1 MSLIKD
7 ILTET
12 NQGRTKYSQGRFYLF
27 VSFTVFFLLNAVLGI
42 GAITNAVFD
51 DQETLLVVSENL
63 RWALGTFA
71 LYVLGGKGI
80 GAFRDSKTGIG
91 NDYMHEAPYGGYNAG
106 YGYPPYGGY
115 GGPGGYGYPG
125 GPTDQ
130 KPIDPTSDDADV
142 DNTYGDNSNGDD
154 YYTQGDEEVV

>member
-1 MSLIKD
+1 MSLLKD

-12 NQGRTKYSQGRFYLF
+12 KQGRTKYSQGRVYLF
-27 VSFTVFFLLNAVLGI
+27 ISFTFFFMLNVVLGI
-42 GAITNAVFD
+42 GAISNAVFED
-51 DQETLLVVSENL
+51 HKTLLVVSENL

-91 NDYMHEAPYGGYNAG
+91 NDYMHEAPYGGYNG
-106 YGYPPYGGY
+106 GHGGYPPYGGH
-115 GGPGGYGYPG
+115 PGGYGYPG
-125 GPTDQ
+125 GPTSQ
-130 KPIDPTSDDADV
+130 EPIDPTS
-142 DNTYGDNSNGDD
+142 GDSETDTSYYDGGED